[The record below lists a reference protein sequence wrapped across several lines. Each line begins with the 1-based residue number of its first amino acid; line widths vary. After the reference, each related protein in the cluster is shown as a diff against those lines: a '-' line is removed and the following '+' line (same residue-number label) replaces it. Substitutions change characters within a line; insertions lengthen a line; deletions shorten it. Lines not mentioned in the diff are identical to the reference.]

1 MSTDTERVVI
11 VGGGHAGVEAAAAL
25 RMAGSDAPITIIGDE
40 TGTPYSRPPLSKGV
54 LAGTA
59 HLSEIALRTEEFY
72 LRENID
78 LLPGRTVTE
87 IDAAGRAVQLDDGDS
102 VAYESLVIATGSRA
116 RMLPNPE
123 LQHASNVLTLRT
135 LEDTLRLQEFLR
147 PGARAAIIGGGY
159 IGLEIASAAQRAG
172 VETTILEA
180 ADRVLARVT
189 SAPVSEFFQRIHA
202 EEGVD
207 IRTGARIAG
216 FRMDERGDVAAVLLE
231 GAPDLEIDF
240 LLVGIGVTPRT
251 ELAERAGAL
260 VDNGI
265 VVDAQLR
272 SSLPGVYAI
281 GDVARHPCPQH
292 GGLRRL
298 ESAPN
303 ASEQARHVAR
313 SILGEE
319 VSYSALPWFWS
330 DQYDLKLQSVGLSAT
345 ADTVVARPAPG
356 QDRKLEVFYLADSR
370 LIAADIVGAPGDFAF
385 SRKLVESKSVVDP
398 AALADPDTPLRTFL
412 AVSRAA

>member
-1 MSTDTERVVI
+1 MSTRTDRIVI
-11 VGGGHAGVEAAAAL
+11 VGAGHAGVEAAAAL
-25 RMAGSDAPITIIGDE
+25 RMAGSAGPITIVGDE
-40 TGTPYSRPPLSKGV
+40 SATPYSRPPLSKGI

-59 HLSEIALRTEEFY
+59 QLPEIVLRGDEFY
-72 LRENID
+72 QREDID
-78 LLPGRTVTE
+78 LRPGRTVAE
-87 IDAAGRAVQLDDGDS
+87 VDAPGRIVHLDDGDTIP
-102 VAYESLVIATGSRA
+102 YGSLVIATGSQA

-123 LQHASNVLTLRT
+123 LRGAANVLTLRT
-135 LEDTLRLQEFLR
+135 IDDTLRLQEFLR

-172 VETTILEA
+172 VKTIILEA

-189 SAPVSEFFQRIHA
+189 SAPVSEFFQRIHG

-216 FRMDERGDVAAVLLE
+216 FRTDGRGDVAAVLFDDAPALE
-231 GAPDLEIDF
+231 VDF

-251 ELAERAGAL
+251 DLAERAGAL

-265 VVDAQLR
+265 VVDEQLR
-272 SSLPGVYAI
+272 TSLPGVYAI
-281 GDVARHPCPQH
+281 GDVSRHPCPQH
-292 GGLRRL
+292 GGSRRL

-313 SILGEE
+313 SILGDEAA
-319 VSYSALPWFWS
+319 YSALPWFWS

-345 ADTVVARPAPG
+345 ADTVVMRSTPG
-356 QDRKLEVFYLADSR
+356 HDRRLEVFYLAGSK
-370 LIAADIVGAPGDFAF
+370 LIAADIVGAPADFAF
-385 SRKLVESKSVVDP
+385 SRKLVESKTVVRP
-398 AALADPDTPLRTFL
+398 EALADPDVSLRTFL
-412 AVSRAA
+412 EVSRAA

>member
-1 MSTDTERVVI
+1 MSTRTDRIVI
-11 VGGGHAGVEAAAAL
+11 VGAGHAGVEAAAAL
-25 RMAGSDAPITIIGDE
+25 RMAGSAGPITIVGDE
-40 TGTPYSRPPLSKGV
+40 SATPYSRPPLSKGI

-59 HLSEIALRTEEFY
+59 QLPEIVLRGDEFY
-72 LRENID
+72 QREDID
-78 LLPGRTVTE
+78 LRPGRTVAE
-87 IDAAGRAVQLDDGDS
+87 VDAPGRIVHLDDGDTIP
-102 VAYESLVIATGSRA
+102 YGSLVIATGSQA

-123 LQHASNVLTLRT
+123 LRGAANVLTLRT
-135 LEDTLRLQEFLR
+135 IDDTLRLQEFLR

-172 VETTILEA
+172 VKTIILEA

-189 SAPVSEFFQRIHA
+189 SAPVSEFFQRIHG

-216 FRMDERGDVAAVLLE
+216 FRTDARGDVAAVLFDDAPALE
-231 GAPDLEIDF
+231 VDF

-251 ELAERAGAL
+251 DLAERAGAL

-265 VVDAQLR
+265 VVDEQLR
-272 SSLPGVYAI
+272 TSLPGVYAI
-281 GDVARHPCPQH
+281 GDVSRHPCPQH
-292 GGLRRL
+292 GGSRRL

-313 SILGEE
+313 SILGDEAP
-319 VSYSALPWFWS
+319 YSALPWFWS

-345 ADTVVARPAPG
+345 ADTVVMRSTPG
-356 QDRKLEVFYLADSR
+356 HDRRLEVFYLAGSK
-370 LIAADIVGAPGDFAF
+370 LIAADIVGAPADFAF
-385 SRKLVESKSVVDP
+385 SRKLVESKTVVRP
-398 AALADPDTPLRTFL
+398 EALADPDVSLRTFL
-412 AVSRAA
+412 EVSRAA